1 MTNGITYSYIEYNS
15 SRAKRG
21 VSNFWYYDVRW
32 VQLRATKS
40 GPFAYST
47 IIKTLSIYIFENTKI
62 APIHILTS
70 YFVGRFGPIKIVLPH
85 NSLLKY
91 MYHAMNCYVYVI
103 LGYRFCLF
111 LRFFYLILEL
121 YRQCGILCFP
131 FYSYTFRL
139 KGQSN
144 TKYALD
150 RIIL

>member
-1 MTNGITYSYIEYNS
+1 M
-15 SRAKRG
+15 
-21 VSNFWYYDVRW
+21 SNFWYYDVRW
-32 VQLRATKS
+32 VQLRLTKS

-47 IIKTLSIYIFENTKI
+47 RIKTLSIYIFENTKI

-70 YFVGRFGPIKIVLPH
+70 YFVGRFGTIQLVLPH

-91 MYHAMNCYVYVI
+91 MYQASTCYVYVC
-103 LGYRFCLF
+103 LRYRFCLF
-111 LRFFYLILEL
+111 LRFFDLILEL